1 MRIKTVGSVCS
12 GIEAASVAW
21 EPLGFHFDWFSEIA
35 TFPAAVLSKK
45 YPNTPNLGDMNDIP
59 NLIRAKAASA
69 PDLICGG
76 TPCQAFSLAGWK
88 NGLNDDRGNLTLK
101 FVDIV
106 DASDDVRIAS
116 GQRRS
121 VVFWE
126 NVEGV
131 LTDKTNA
138 FGCLVSSLAGLSD
151 VIGSR
156 KWPNAGIVRGP
167 KRNVAWRVLDAKFFG
182 LPQQRRRLYV
192 LAGDTDFHPENVLF
206 EKHSGRLKDYPQSS
220 LVFMKDN
227 HKFEVFRE
235 YTDCLYS
242 AYGTKWNGNAAANN
256 GSLFVV
262 QDGRIRRL
270 SPLECERLMG
280 FPDRYTDLKGAK
292 KTNRYQATGNSW
304 AVPVVR
310 WIGEQLVSHASETV
324 SIVPHDCFADCH
336 IHWETEEGCF
346 FSFGKD
352 IISLGNGQLINCT
365 AIPENSVFGS
375 LEDIVSP
382 DAPEDIYIS
391 PTGCFGI
398 VRRSRER
405 NIPINPRLEEV
416 LLSISSKWSAAAIEE
431 RSRVQKR
438 GRFST
443 MVRMEK
449 SVSARENDDAA
460 SYQLTFFDV
469 AKQAIIVPADLAEA
483 TGTSSL

>member
-1 MRIKTVGSVCS
+1 MVIKTVGSVCS

-21 EPLGFHFDWFSEIA
+21 EPLGFQFQWFSEIA
-35 TFPAAVLSKK
+35 PFPAAVLKEK
-45 YPNTPNLGDMNDIP
+45 YPSIPNLGDMNDIP
-59 NLIRAKAASA
+59 NAIITKTVDA
-69 PDLICGG
+69 PDMICGG

-88 NGLNDDRGNLTLK
+88 NGLNDDRGNLTLR

-106 DASDDVRIAS
+106 EANDSVRIAAGKS
-116 GQRRS
+116 RS

-151 VIGSR
+151 VINCR
-156 KWPNAGIVRGP
+156 KWPNAGMVKGP
-167 KRNVAWRVLDAKFFG
+167 KRNVAWRVLDAKYFG

-192 LAGDTDFHPENVLF
+192 LAGDTDFYPENVLF
-206 EKHSGRLKDYPQSS
+206 ERHKGKLAEYPQAE
-220 LVFMKDN
+220 LVFKKDG
-227 HKFEVFRE
+227 HDFEVFRE

-262 QDGRIRRL
+262 QDNRIRRL

-280 FPDRYTDLKGAK
+280 FPDHYTDLPCAK
-292 KTNRYQATGNSW
+292 KTNRYQAAGNSW

-310 WIGEQLVSHASETV
+310 WIGEKLAEHGNDTS
-324 SIVPHDCFADCH
+324 SILPRDYFTECYVNWDS
-336 IHWETEEGCF
+336 EEGCYF
-346 FSFGKD
+346 NFGKD
-352 IISLGNGQLINCT
+352 IIQLGNGQSINFT

-375 LEDIVSP
+375 MKDIVSP
-382 DAPEDIYIS
+382 DAPESIYIS
-391 PTGCFGI
+391 PAGCFGI

-405 NIPINPRLEEV
+405 KTTINERLCKV
-416 LLSISSKWSAAAIEE
+416 LLYISSEWSFEAIEE

-438 GRFST
+438 GRFS
-443 MVRMEK
+443 
-449 SVSARENDDAA
+449 SAVTECRDSEGLQIN
-460 SYQLTFFDV
+460 LF
-469 AKQAIIVPADLAEA
+469 
-483 TGTSSL
+483 